1 MKGGEIIMQL
11 SNEQIMKLIDKHMD
25 AAWTEESIQAE
36 MKYVASNIQNSS
48 DTQLNQEQ
56 INALA
61 NSLQYINKVTTKQT
75 LITLFN
81 VFTEMGI
88 FVGSNGQN

>member
-1 MKGGEIIMQL
+1 MQF

-25 AAWTEESIQAE
+25 ATWTEESIQAE

-61 NSLQYINKVTTKQT
+61 NSLQYINKITTKQT

-88 FVGSNGQN
+88 FVGSNDQN